1 VQEGLWRGQDTS
13 EVHCEQQHAVMKLP
27 LIYPAIWQEH
37 LRVNTAGLP
46 AASLVA
52 ETVLVEVETQA
63 LMVWAALVVHAFRL
77 WMRPMLEALTTAVHQ
92 ALMLDRLEL
101 GAAK

>member
-1 VQEGLWRGQDTS
+1 
-13 EVHCEQQHAVMKLP
+13 VHCEQQHAVMKLP

-63 LMVWAALVVHAFRL
+63 LMVRAGLVVHAFRL
-77 WMRPMLEALTTAVHQ
+77 WMRPMLEVLPSAACQ
-92 ALMLDRLEL
+92 ALVLDGLEL
-101 GAAK
+101 EVAK